1 MYATNS
7 FRHISTKADLFY
19 DSRIEKLRHC
29 SGSYSLTATKRN
41 ICANCKSDRC
51 SACPIKAEYDRL
63 FDILCDREERREEQ
77 YQKSLSVLLGKY
89 GNKKAATC

>member
-1 MYATNS
+1 MIMS
-7 FRHISTKADLFY
+7 IQSIIRRDGFV
-19 DSRIEKLRHC
+19 DSRIDRLRLC

-41 ICANCKSDRC
+41 ICANCHSNNC

-89 GNKKAATC
+89 GNKKVTAIC